1 MKPHEFWNC
10 TYREAR
16 LYVESCSKQF
26 ELEQKSRI
34 ILANNLTDKQI
45 TASMVVKNPKRIDL
59 IREYY
64 PKLFEKEIE
73 QQDIYNKKASEGEDL
88 VNLMLEL
95 SEELKNGGDK
105 L

>member
-1 MKPHEFWNC
+1 M
-10 TYREAR
+10 
-16 LYVESCSKQF
+16 
-26 ELEQKSRI
+26 EQKLNI
-34 ILANNLTDKQI
+34 VLANNTTDKLI
-45 TASMVVKNPKRIDL
+45 NASMIVKNPKRIDL

-64 PKLFEKEIE
+64 PKLFKKEIE
-73 QQDIYNKKASEGEDL
+73 QQDIYNRKASEGEDL